1 MTRQRRHG
9 GARVGPPLVLMPPEL
24 LFRRRGATTAIMAV
38 RGATTAAVVVE
49 HETRLLG
56 VTNDGRK
63 SRAVAAIKVSHRR
76 RRIGGAVEAGVPV
89 HRARARGSSSGSDA
103 HRLEKRRRE
112 GREHPLLL
120 STRAA
125 AARHNRFQRLTVVLV
140 TVTALLV
147 HIVHERGIVSA
158 AVAASRYTA
167 RLCAFIDD
175 RACGGK

>member
-103 HRLEKRRRE
+103 HRLEKCR
-112 GREHPLLL
+112 REHPPLL